1 MIGGA
6 DEFNNKGKTM
16 SNTALSTLTQS
27 LSEKLGLGSDG
38 SSLIDTLKQ
47 TAFKTKDNAPV
58 SDAQMTALLVI
69 ANQYGLNPW
78 TKEIYAYPDK
88 GSIVPVVGV
97 DGWSRIINN
106 NDKLDGVSFTYS
118 DETIT
123 HKGRT
128 AHVWIEC
135 SISRNDRKNP
145 TVVREYFDEVK
156 REANFTTP
164 WDTHPKRMHRHKAL
178 IQCARIAF
186 GFGGIYDQDEAE
198 RILEKNMGKA
208 ETVKPDSQPYSQ
220 DDFNKNIEKW
230 TLAIE
235 SEKITADDLIAK
247 IETKGKL
254 SDEQLKTLREIKS
267 KVIDADGVIE
277 NAQPVEYDEDNPFN

>member
-1 MIGGA
+1 
-6 DEFNNKGKTM
+6 M
-16 SNTALSTLTQS
+16 SNTALSTLTKS

-58 SDAQMTALLVI
+58 TDAQMTALLVI

-118 DETIT
+118 DETIN

-135 SISRNDRKNP
+135 AISRNDRKNP

-198 RILEKNMGKA
+198 RILEKDMGKV
-208 ETVKPDSQPYSQ
+208 ESIKTGSQTYSQ
-220 DDFNKNIEKW
+220 ADFDKNIKTW

-235 SEKITADDLIAK
+235 SEKITADDLISK

-254 SDEQLKTLREIKS
+254 TDEQLKTLLEIKS
-267 KVIDADGVIE
+267 KVIDADGVVE
-277 NAQPVEYDEDNPFN
+277 NAPPINVPADDQDENIPPF

>member
-1 MIGGA
+1 
-6 DEFNNKGKTM
+6 M

-47 TAFKTKDNAPV
+47 TAFKTKDSAPV

-106 NDKLDGVSFTYS
+106 NDKLDGVTFTYS

-135 SISRNDRKNP
+135 AISRNDRKNP

-156 REANFTTP
+156 REANFSTP

-198 RILEKNMGKA
+198 RIVEKDMGNVEPIGKS
-208 ETVKPDSQPYSQ
+208 EPQPYSQ
-220 DDFNKNIEKW
+220 AEFDKNIEKW

-254 SDEQLKTLREIKS
+254 TDEQLKTLRSIKS
-267 KVIDADGVIE
+267 KVIDAAPPASTDD
-277 NAQPVEYDEDNPFN
+277 YDEENPFN

>member
-1 MIGGA
+1 
-6 DEFNNKGKTM
+6 M
-16 SNTALSTLTQS
+16 SNLMTLTQS
-27 LSEKLGLGSDG
+27 LSAKLNMNGADSTELMQ
-38 SSLIDTLKQ
+38 TLKD
-47 TAFKTKDNAPV
+47 TAFKGGAT
-58 SDAQMTALLVI
+58 DAQLVALMVV

-78 TKEIYAYPDK
+78 TKEIYAFPDK
-88 GSIVPVVGV
+88 GAIVPVVGV

-106 NDKLDGVSFTYS
+106 NDKLDGVTFTYS
-118 DETIT
+118 DETIM

-135 SISRNDRKNP
+135 AISRNDRKNP

-156 REANFTTP
+156 RDANFTTP

-198 RILEKNMGKA
+198 RILEKDMGKA
-208 ETVKPDSQPYSQ
+208 EAVKSEPKQYSQ
-220 DDFNKNIEKW
+220 DDFDKNIEKW
-230 TLAIE
+230 ASTIE
-235 SEKITADDLIAK
+235 SGKITADDLIAK

-254 SDEQLKTLREIKS
+254 TEEQINTLRGIKS
-267 KVIDADGVIE
+267 KVIDADGVIK
-277 NAQPVEYDEDNPFN
+277 NAPPV

>member
-1 MIGGA
+1 
-6 DEFNNKGKTM
+6 M
-16 SNTALSTLTQS
+16 SNTALSTLTKS

-58 SDAQMTALLVI
+58 TDAQMTALLVI

-118 DETIT
+118 DETIN

-135 SISRNDRKNP
+135 AISRNDRKNP

-198 RILEKNMGKA
+198 RILEKDMGKV
-208 ETVKPDSQPYSQ
+208 ESIKTGSQTYSQ
-220 DDFNKNIEKW
+220 ADFDKNIKTW

-235 SEKITADDLIAK
+235 SEKITADDLISK

-254 SDEQLKTLREIKS
+254 TDEQLKTLREIKS
-267 KVIDADGVIE
+267 KVIDADGVVE
-277 NAQPVEYDEDNPFN
+277 NAPPINVPADDQDENIPPF